1 MVAYPSHP
9 PLNAENDENSM
20 NTSEKEGY
28 CANCKQDKWSNVKI
42 EYRDHS
48 GIIEGGIWFE
58 KVHRVLECKSCKTTF
73 YQREDICSEDI
84 EQGYNDDGTTYC
96 EAIPSFVYMPPRP
109 KRSRP
114 SWEDHLWKE
123 DSELANIFSE
133 LYSAYDNGLA
143 ILTAIG
149 IRTAFDRLT
158 EHLNIDPAE
167 KFHEKLS
174 LLLKQG
180 MISQDQRNEL
190 AILIDA
196 GSAAAHRGW
205 EPSASELSSLLLLLE
220 FFTEKFL
227 FPEPSI
233 AHLRS
238 RIPPKPAKRSTK
250 Q

>member
-1 MVAYPSHP
+1 
-9 PLNAENDENSM
+9 M

-73 YQREDICSEDI
+73 YQREDTCSEEMD
-84 EQGYNDDGTTYC
+84 QGYNYDGTTYSV
-96 EAIPSFVYMPPRP
+96 AIPSFVYMPPRP
-109 KRSRP
+109 KRNRP
-114 SWEDHLWKE
+114 NWEDHLWKK
-123 DSELANIFSE
+123 DADLANIFSE
-133 LYSAYDNGLA
+133 LYAAYDNGLA

-158 EHLNIDPAE
+158 EHLGIDPTE
-167 KFHEKLS
+167 RFGEKLS
-174 LLLKQG
+174 LLLEQG
-180 MISQDQRNEL
+180 TISQSQKNEL

-205 EPSASELSSLLLLLE
+205 EPSESELGSLLLFLE
-220 FFTEKFL
+220 FFTEKAL

-233 AHLRS
+233 AHLR
-238 RIPPKPAKRSTK
+238 RTIPPKPAKKSAK
-250 Q
+250 K